1 MKAIIE
7 HFKVNS
13 GAQDRMKMAP
23 SFWAALKSHGLSLGT
38 VMKHTGLPPGA
49 FTGEQLITTAQSFA
63 LWRGIQELSKDAS
76 LGWKLASQRDSSQF
90 APTLLAALDARNYR
104 ESLQRFARYKQLCSA
119 QEFRFV
125 LSGDEF
131 RIEAS
136 WPFAAG
142 ESVPP
147 LLIDAMF
154 AVILELGRRGTQTP
168 VHPLCVEL
176 ARKADPKDGLK
187 DYFGC
192 PIKYQS
198 PRDVLVLRASDL
210 ELPFVTHND
219 ELFELL
225 APQFENRLKATSG
238 KPKTPDQVK
247 WVLRRLLSGSR
258 PDIGMVAKELG
269 MSERTLQRRIT
280 EEGTTFRDLLND
292 TRKELVREYL
302 EDGAMQI
309 TEVAFLVG
317 FENTNSFYRAFR
329 TWEGKTPA
337 EWRAERG
344 QHS

>member
-7 HFKVNS
+7 EFKVNT

-23 SFWAALKSHGLSLGT
+23 SFWGALKAHGISLGT
-38 VMKHTGLPPGA
+38 VMKHTGLPAAA
-49 FTGEQLITTAQSFA
+49 FSGEQMVTTVQNFA
-63 LWRGIQELSKDAS
+63 LWRAILELSKDPT

-90 APTLLAALDARNYR
+90 APTLLAALNARSFR

-119 QEFRFV
+119 QEFRFTQT
-125 LSGDEF
+125 GDEF
-131 RIEAS
+131 RLEAS
-136 WPFAAG
+136 WPFAPG
-142 ESVPP
+142 EQAPS

-154 AVILELGRRGTQTP
+154 SVVIELGRRGTQSRVQP
-168 VHPLCVEL
+168 KCLEL
-176 ARKADPKDGLK
+176 ARKPEPKDGLA

-192 PIKYQS
+192 PIKYKS
-198 PRDVLVLRASDL
+198 PRDVLVLRTADL

-219 ELFELL
+219 DLFKLL
-225 APQFENRLKATSG
+225 APQFEDKLKATSSR
-238 KPKTPDQVK
+238 PNTPEQVK

-258 PDIGMVAKELG
+258 PDLGMVARELG

-280 EEGTTFRDLLND
+280 EEGTTFRDLLNA

-302 EDGAMQI
+302 EDDQMQI

-337 EWRAERG
+337 EWRAQQGR
-344 QHS
+344 S

>member
-7 HFKVNS
+7 EFKVNS

-23 SFWAALKSHGLSLGT
+23 SFWGALKGHGLSLGT
-38 VMKHTGLPPGA
+38 VMKHTGLPAGA
-49 FTGEQLITTAQSFA
+49 FSGEQMITTTQSFS
-63 LWRGIQELSKDAS
+63 LWRGIHELSKDPT
-76 LGWKLASQRDSSQF
+76 LGWKLASQRDSAQF
-90 APTLLAALDARNYR
+90 APTLLAALNARSFR

-119 QEFRFV
+119 QEFRFTQT
-125 LSGDEF
+125 GDEF
-131 RIEAS
+131 RLEAS

-142 ESVPP
+142 EPP
-147 LLIDAMF
+147 PALLIDAMF
-154 AVILELGRRGTQTP
+154 AVVIELGRRGTQSP
-168 VHPLCVEL
+168 VHPRRLEL
-176 ARKADPKDGLK
+176 ARKADSRDGLAG
-187 DYFGC
+187 YFGC

-198 PRDVLVLRASDL
+198 PRDVLVLKAADL
-210 ELPFVTHND
+210 DLPFVTHNED
-219 ELFELL
+219 LFKLL
-225 APQFENRLKATSG
+225 APQFEDRLKETSS
-238 KPKTPDQVK
+238 KPNTPDQVK

-258 PDIGMVAKELG
+258 PDLGMVAKELG

-302 EDGAMQI
+302 EDDEMQI

-337 EWRAERG
+337 EWRAEHG
-344 QHS
+344 QS